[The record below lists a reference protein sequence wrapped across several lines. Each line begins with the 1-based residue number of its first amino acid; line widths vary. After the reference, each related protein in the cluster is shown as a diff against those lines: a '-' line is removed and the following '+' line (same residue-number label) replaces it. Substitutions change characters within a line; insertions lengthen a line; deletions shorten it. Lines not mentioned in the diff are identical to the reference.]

1 MILGVDMQPIPGYRL
16 CEKIGVGAFGQ
27 VWKADKD
34 GVEVALKFLDARAH
48 SSSSLANEIR
58 ILRGLAELSHPHIIQ
73 FLNVH
78 ATSRY
83 LVLEMELG
91 DRNLHD
97 LHQEHFDQTGTDL
110 PRVLALDLLDE
121 AAEALDFLA
130 GVSLP
135 GVHMS
140 SISSRGLQHCDVK
153 PSNLLLVGETLKIA
167 DFGLCAGSRRQTHHN
182 GWKGT
187 RPYAAPELHRGQA
200 VSGTDQYAL
209 AVTFCELIAGVEP
222 FLPEALSRTAPP
234 CPMPIDLGKM
244 RYHESPVLARALHPQ
259 PSARYPSCR
268 SFLEALRKATELD
281 GDGSGVKFPAV
292 RPGQPKRGSGDRPGT
307 VSV

>member
-1 MILGVDMQPIPGYRL
+1 MILGVDSQPIPGYRL
-16 CEKIGVGAFGQ
+16 CEKIGIGAFGQ
-27 VWKADKD
+27 VWKAEKD
-34 GVEVALKFLDARAH
+34 GALVALKFLDARAH

-91 DRNLHD
+91 DCNLHD
-97 LHQEHFDQTGTDL
+97 LHQEHFDRTGTDL
-110 PRVLALDLLDE
+110 PRVQAIDLLDQ

-140 SISSRGLQHCDVK
+140 SISSRGLQHCDIK

-167 DFGLCAGSRRQTHHN
+167 DFGLCAGSRRQTHRHS
-182 GWKGT
+182 WKGT
-187 RPYAAPELHRGQA
+187 RPYAAPELHSGQA

-209 AVTFCELIAGVEP
+209 AVTYCELVAGVEP

-234 CPMPIDLGKM
+234 CQMPIDRGKM
-244 RYHESPVLARALHPQ
+244 RYHESPVLARALHSQ

-268 SFLEALRKATELD
+268 AFLGALRKATELD
-281 GDGSGVKFPAV
+281 GDGSDLKLSTF
-292 RPGQPKRGSGDRPGT
+292 RPGPPKKSPGDRPGA